1 MMISFT
7 WLDLILIFC
16 MMAMPVIC
24 GIAILA
30 LICTSFNNL
39 ISRNILRWLVV
50 PQCLALL
57 VLWGIFAFYSE
68 SLTSRVFLLFSPAML
83 GSLLAFWLL
92 YKEENIIVSSTGGH
106 LVGIVLFYVFMNM
119 LEPQLFADLQRA
131 RETHQ
136 LYKLD
141 QTSNSF
147 KNQLKDP
154 YFRQKMLS
162 YSAYKQDMP
171 ESTFRILI
179 ASGANPFD
187 NAGYP
192 YVSPLTQAVNSQN
205 KTALKVFSELLSG
218 DSEQAARN
226 REALMKDNPLSDN
239 VYFSSIPTAEQ
250 KQRYFAMATVLLRQ
264 MPSLLNDE
272 VYRRILKEG
281 DAELTQF
288 LWNHRQPI
296 KRMYQLQARALSGD
310 VTIADDIAA
319 TPAILK
325 AETDSDYHDQLWKY
339 LVQYAPRPVIQAILY
354 KGIVQWTDF
363 DDRDGNNT
371 VLEEAIDRAKGYSNG
386 DPQVL
391 TLVMRD
397 ILERKAPY
405 SDNQLAHGFY
415 TEDKGSQVV
424 SALHEGGISCTEL
437 RDALRQYIGES
448 YVFDGKAR
456 IDEVCGAEK

>member
-1 MMISFT
+1 MFSFT
-7 WLDLILIFC
+7 WYDLVFMFVML
-16 MMAMPVIC
+16 ALPYVL
-24 GIAILA
+24 GLAILVLVCVSINHLRSRSLLKWLLLPQGVA
-30 LICTSFNNL
+30 L
-39 ISRNILRWLVV
+39 
-50 PQCLALL
+50 LAL
-57 VLWGIFAFYSE
+57 WGVFAFYDE
-68 SLTSRVFLLFSPAML
+68 SLGSQFLYIVSSAML
-83 GSLLAFWLL
+83 GSFLVFWLL
-92 YKEENIIVSSTGGH
+92 YKKENIIISSTGGH
-106 LVGIVLFYVFMNM
+106 LVGIVLFYVLMNM
-119 LEPQLFADLQRA
+119 LEPQLFADLHRG
-131 RETHQ
+131 REIHQ

-141 QTSNSF
+141 LTSNSF
-147 KNQLKDP
+147 NTQLKDP
-154 YFRQKMLS
+154 DFRQKMLS
-162 YSAYKQDMP
+162 YAAREPEMP
-171 ESTFRILI
+171 ETTFRILI
-179 ASGANPFD
+179 TNGADPFTGESY
-187 NAGYP
+187 NLS
-192 YVSPLTQAVNSQN
+192 SPLSQAVKSENM
-205 KTALKVFSELLSG
+205 TALKVFGESLSG

-226 REALMKDNPLSDN
+226 REALMKDNPLSNN
-239 VYFSSIPTAEQ
+239 VYFSAIPTTEQ
-250 KQRYFAMATVLLRQ
+250 KQRYFAMATVLLHH

-325 AETDSDYHDQLWKY
+325 AETDSDYRDQLLKY
-339 LVQYAPRPVIQAILY
+339 LVEYAPRQVIQAILD
-354 KGIVQWTDF
+354 KDVVQWTDF

-371 VLEEAIDRAKGYSNG
+371 VLEEAIGRARDYSNG

-424 SALHEGGISCTEL
+424 SALHAGGISCTEL
-437 RDALRQYIGES
+437 RDAFRQYIGES
-448 YVFDGKAR
+448 SIFDGKTR

>member
-1 MMISFT
+1 MISFT
-7 WLDLILIFC
+7 WYDLIVFFL
-16 MMAMPVIC
+16 MMAMPVIA
-24 GIAILA
+24 GIAILV
-30 LICTSFNNL
+30 LICSSFKN
-39 ISRNILRWLVV
+39 
-50 PQCLALL
+50 
-57 VLWGIFAFYSE
+57 
-68 SLTSRVFLLFSPAML
+68 LTSRHILLWLVLPQCVALLSLWGVFTFYGDELNSRIFLIVSPAIL
-83 GSLLAFWLL
+83 AGILAFWLL
-92 YKEENIIVSSTGGH
+92 YKGKTLLGSSVGGH
-106 LVGIVLFYVFMNM
+106 LVAIAIFFVCQNQ
-119 LEPQLFADLQRA
+119 LEPQLYVDFQRA
-131 RETHQ
+131 RDINQ
-136 LYKLD
+136 LYTLHQASD
-141 QTSNSF
+141 SF
-147 KNQLKDP
+147 KNQLSDP
-154 YFRQKMLS
+154 AFRQKMLS
-162 YSAYKQDMP
+162 YSAYEQDMP

-187 NAGYP
+187 NAVYP

-226 REALMKDNPLSDN
+226 REALMEDNPLSNN
-239 VYFSSIPTAEQ
+239 VYFSAIPTTEQ
-250 KQRYFAMATVLLRQ
+250 KQRYFAMATVLLRH

-325 AETDSDYHDQLWKY
+325 AETDSDYRDQLLKY
-339 LVQYAPRPVIQAILY
+339 LVEYAPRPVIQAILD
-354 KGIVQWTDF
+354 KDVVQWTDF
-363 DDRDGNNT
+363 DDRDGNNK
-371 VLEEAIDRAKGYSNG
+371 VLEEAIDRARGYSNG

-391 TLVMRD
+391 TLVIRD

-424 SALHEGGISCTEL
+424 SALHAGGISCTEL
-437 RDALRQYIGES
+437 RDAFRQYIGES
-448 YVFDGKAR
+448 SVFDGKAR